1 MTNKPMAPSLTAE
14 ELVQL
19 SGLPRKRVETLPRT
33 HPFLE
38 TLAELATW
46 CFLTFGVVACL
57 LFWMG
62 MIDWSPLDAVD
73 AINDAINRPSVESFI
88 SLEQVAAA
96 LDLVRPFI
104 GGLVWLFCGG
114 LPALA
119 AALFLRKIAHS

>member
-1 MTNKPMAPSLTAE
+1 MNKESKPVAAE
-14 ELVQL
+14 A
-19 SGLPRKRVETLPRT
+19 ETLPCT

-38 TLAELATW
+38 ALAELATW

-62 MIDWSPLDAVD
+62 MIDWSPLDA
-73 AINDAINRPSVESFI
+73 IDAINRPSVESFI

-119 AALFLRKIAHS
+119 AALFLRKIAQG

>member
-1 MTNKPMAPSLTAE
+1 MNKESKPVAAE
-14 ELVQL
+14 A
-19 SGLPRKRVETLPRT
+19 ETLPCT

-62 MIDWSPLDAVD
+62 MIDWSPLDA
-73 AINDAINRPSVESFI
+73 IDAINRPSVESFI

-104 GGLVWLFCGG
+104 GGLVWL
-114 LPALA
+114 
-119 AALFLRKIAHS
+119 

>member
-1 MTNKPMAPSLTAE
+1 MNKESKPVAAE
-14 ELVQL
+14 A
-19 SGLPRKRVETLPRT
+19 ETLPCT

-62 MIDWSPLDAVD
+62 MIDWSPLDA
-73 AINDAINRPSVESFI
+73 IDAINRPSVESFI

-96 LDLVRPFI
+96 LDLVRPLI

-119 AALFLRKIAHS
+119 AALFLRKIAQG